1 MAQRLKD
8 NISSSYFD
16 AAHKLYPRKTRRKII
31 AYVESYEDVAF
42 WKELLAEFET
52 DERYFQVM
60 LPSATTLSKGKKM
73 VLMNTLNT
81 TELGKSL
88 IACVDSDYDF
98 LMQNKTASSRK
109 INGSKYIFQTYAY
122 AIENYRCY
130 AEGLHNVVVQS
141 TLNDRHLVD
150 FSKYLNRYST
160 IAYPLFL
167 WSIWFYR
174 KHDTHT
180 FPMFDFNLIVR
191 LHHFNLK
198 NPYSCLDEMEK
209 RVRHKLAAF
218 EKTYS
223 ADIPRVKEL
232 GAELQKLGLTPD
244 TTYLYIQGHHI
255 MDNVVMKML
264 HPICTVLRRQ
274 REDEIKRLAGHNE
287 QYRNELTSYQ
297 NSQMSV
303 NAVLKKSTSY
313 KGLYLYQWLREDLK
327 KFVEEALAD
336 RAQT

>member
-1 MAQRLKD
+1 MARRLKD

-16 AAHKLYPRKTRRKII
+16 AAHKLYPRKTRRKVI
-31 AYVESYEDVAF
+31 AYVESYEDVGF

-81 TELGKSL
+81 AELGKSL

-98 LMQNKTASSRK
+98 LMQDKTASSRK
-109 INGSKYIFQTYAY
+109 INGNRYIFQTYAY

-130 AEGLHNVVVQS
+130 AESLHNVVVQA

-150 FSKYLNRYST
+150 FNRFFRRYSE

-167 WSIWFYR
+167 WTIWFYR
-174 KHDTHT
+174 NHDTHT

-191 LHHFNLK
+191 LHQVRLR
-198 NPYSCLDEMEK
+198 NPYLSLDEMEK
-209 RVRHKLAAF
+209 RVKAKLAELERKFAKAKPQV
-218 EKTYS
+218 E
-223 ADIPRVKEL
+223 ALGKEL
-232 GAELQKLGLTPD
+232 TQLGLHPE

-255 MDNVVMKML
+255 QDNVVMKL
-264 HPICTVLRRQ
+264 LIPICTVLRRQ
-274 REDEIKRLAGHNE
+274 REDEIRRLAGHNE
-287 QYRNELTSYQ
+287 QYRNELTSYK
-297 NSQMSV
+297 NSQSNV
-303 NAVLKKSTSY
+303 GAVLKKNTGY
-313 KGLYLYQWLREDLK
+313 KSLFLYQWLHDDLE
-327 KFVEEALAD
+327 KFVKEL
-336 RAQT
+336 

>member
-31 AYVESYEDVAF
+31 AYVESYEDVGF

-81 TELGKSL
+81 AELGKSL

-98 LMQNKTASSRK
+98 LMQDKTASSRK
-109 INGSKYIFQTYAY
+109 INGNQYIFQTYAY

-130 AEGLHNVVVQS
+130 AESLHNVVVQS

-150 FSKYLNRYST
+150 FNRFFQRYSE

-167 WSIWFYR
+167 WTIWFYR
-174 KHDTHT
+174 NHDTHT

-191 LHHFNLK
+191 LHQVRLR
-198 NPYSCLDEMEK
+198 NPYISLDEMEK
-209 RVRHKLAAF
+209 RVHTKLAEF
-218 EKTYS
+218 ERKYPDLKPKVT
-223 ADIPRVKEL
+223 ALGKEL
-232 GAELQKLGLTPD
+232 HELGLSPD
-244 TTYLYIQGHHI
+244 NTYLYIQGHHI
-255 MDNVVMKML
+255 MDNVVMKL
-264 HPICTVLRRQ
+264 LIPICTVLRRQ

-297 NSQMSV
+297 NSQLNIGVM
-303 NAVLKKSTSY
+303 LKRNTGYKS
-313 KGLYLYQWLREDLK
+313 LFLYQWLHNDLE
-327 KFVEEALAD
+327 KFIKGL
-336 RAQT
+336 

>member
-31 AYVESYEDVAF
+31 AYVESYEDIGF

-60 LPSATTLSKGKKM
+60 LPSATTLTKGKKM
-73 VLMNTLNT
+73 VLMNTLNPD
-81 TELGKSL
+81 ELGKSL

-109 INGSKYIFQTYAY
+109 INGNKYIFQTYAY

-130 AEGLHNVVVQS
+130 AESLHNVVVQA

-150 FSKYLNRYST
+150 FGRFFSRYSEV
-160 IAYPLFL
+160 AYPLFL
-167 WSIWFYR
+167 WTIWFYR
-174 KHDTHT
+174 NHDTHT
-180 FPMFDFNLIVR
+180 FPMFDFNRVVH
-191 LHHFNLK
+191 LHHVQLK
-198 NPYSCLDEMEK
+198 NPYFTIEEMEK
-209 RVRHKLAAF
+209 RVNNKLNEL
-218 EKTYS
+218 EKQFP
-223 ADIPRVKEL
+223 DLKPKVLELGKEL
-232 GAELQKLGLTPD
+232 QSLGLQPD

-255 MDNVVMKML
+255 MDNVVMKL
-264 HPICTVLRRQ
+264 LTPICSVLRRQ
-274 REDEIKRLAGHNE
+274 RENEIKRFAAHNE

-297 NSQMSV
+297 NSQLNIGVM
-303 NAVLKKSTSY
+303 LKRNTGY
-313 KGLYLYQWLREDLK
+313 KGLFLYQWLHEDLE
-327 KFVEEALAD
+327 KFIQEL
-336 RAQT
+336 

>member
-31 AYVESYEDVAF
+31 AYVESYEDVGF

-88 IACVDSDYDF
+88 VACVDSDYDF
-98 LMQNKTASSRK
+98 LMQDKTASSRK

-130 AEGLHNVVVQS
+130 AESLHNVVVQS
-141 TLNDRHLVD
+141 TLNDRHMVD
-150 FSKYLNRYST
+150 FSKFFRRYSE

-167 WSIWFYR
+167 WTIWFYR
-174 KHDTHT
+174 NHDTHT
-180 FPMFDFNLIVR
+180 FPMFDFNIIVR
-191 LHHFNLK
+191 LHQVRLK
-198 NPYSCLDEMEK
+198 NPYLSLDEMQK
-209 RVRHKLAAF
+209 RVETKLAELERKFPKNKPQVTALG
-218 EKTYS
+218 
-223 ADIPRVKEL
+223 KEL
-232 GAELQKLGLTPD
+232 AELGLNPE

-255 MDNVVMKML
+255 MDNVVMKL
-264 HPICTVLRRQ
+264 LIPICTVLRRQ

-297 NSQMSV
+297 NSQSNV
-303 NAVLKKSTSY
+303 LAVLKKNTGY
-313 KGLYLYQWLREDLK
+313 KSLFLYQWLHKDLE
-327 KFVEEALAD
+327 KFIKEL
-336 RAQT
+336 

>member
-31 AYVESYEDVAF
+31 AYVESYEDVGF

-52 DERYFQVM
+52 DEHYFQVM

-73 VLMNTLNT
+73 VLTNTLNT
-81 TELGKSL
+81 AELGRSL

-98 LMQNKTASSRK
+98 LMQDKTASSRK
-109 INGSKYIFQTYAY
+109 INGNPYIFQTYAY

-130 AEGLHNVVVQS
+130 ADSLHNVVVHS

-150 FSKYLNRYST
+150 FSRFFRRYSE

-167 WSIWFYR
+167 WTIWFYR
-174 KHDTHT
+174 HHDTRA
-180 FPMFDFNLIVR
+180 FPMFDFNYIVR
-191 LHHFNLK
+191 LHQVKLK
-198 NPYSCLDEMEK
+198 HLYLSLDEMEQ
-209 RVRHKLAAF
+209 RVNTKLVELEGKYPDLKPEIRAMG
-218 EKTYS
+218 
-223 ADIPRVKEL
+223 KEL
-232 GAELQKLGLTPD
+232 LALGLSPEN
-244 TTYLYIQGHHI
+244 TYLYIQGHHI
-255 MDNVVMKML
+255 MDNVVMKL
-264 HPICTVLRRQ
+264 LTPISTVLRRQ

-297 NSQMSV
+297 NSQLNVGVM
-303 NAVLKKSTSY
+303 LKKNTGY
-313 KGLYLYQWLREDLK
+313 KSLYLYQWLYNDLN
-327 KFVEEALAD
+327 KFIKEL
-336 RAQT
+336 

>member
-31 AYVESYEDVAF
+31 AYVESYEDVGF

-81 TELGKSL
+81 AELGKSL

-98 LMQNKTASSRK
+98 LMQDKTASSRK
-109 INGSKYIFQTYAY
+109 INGNQYIFQTYAY

-130 AEGLHNVVVQS
+130 AESLHNVVVQS

-150 FSKYLNRYST
+150 FNRFFQRYSV

-167 WSIWFYR
+167 WTIWFYR
-174 KHDTHT
+174 NHDTHT

-191 LHHFNLK
+191 LHQVRLK
-198 NPYSCLDEMEK
+198 NPYISLDEMEK
-209 RVRHKLAAF
+209 RVNTKLAEF
-218 EKTYS
+218 ERKFPDLKPKVT
-223 ADIPRVKEL
+223 ALGKEL
-232 GAELQKLGLTPD
+232 SELGLSPD
-244 TTYLYIQGHHI
+244 NTYLYIQGHHI
-255 MDNVVMKML
+255 MDNVVMKL
-264 HPICTVLRRQ
+264 LIPICTVLRRQ

-297 NSQMSV
+297 NSQLNIGVM
-303 NAVLKKSTSY
+303 LKRNTGYKS
-313 KGLYLYQWLREDLK
+313 LFLYQWLHNDLE
-327 KFVEEALAD
+327 KFIKEL
-336 RAQT
+336 

>member
-31 AYVESYEDVAF
+31 AYVESYEDVGF

-81 TELGKSL
+81 SELGKSL

-98 LMQNKTASSRK
+98 LMQDKTASSRK
-109 INGSKYIFQTYAY
+109 INGNKYIFQTYAY

-130 AEGLHNVVVQS
+130 AESLHNVVVQS

-150 FSKYLNRYST
+150 FNRFFQRYSE

-167 WSIWFYR
+167 WTIWFYR
-174 KHDTHT
+174 NHDTHT
-180 FPMFDFNLIVR
+180 FPMFDFNLVVR
-191 LHHFNLK
+191 LHQVRLR
-198 NPYSCLDEMEK
+198 NPYLSLDEMEK
-209 RVRHKLAAF
+209 RVHTKLAEF
-218 EKTYS
+218 ERKYPDLKPKVT
-223 ADIPRVKEL
+223 ALGRELQEL
-232 GAELQKLGLTPD
+232 GLHPD
-244 TTYLYIQGHHI
+244 NTYLYIQGHHI
-255 MDNVVMKML
+255 MDNVVMKL
-264 HPICTVLRRQ
+264 LIPICTVLRRQ

-297 NSQMSV
+297 NSQLNIGVM
-303 NAVLKKSTSY
+303 LKRNTGYKS
-313 KGLYLYQWLREDLK
+313 LFLYQWLHDDLERFIK
-327 KFVEEALAD
+327 EL
-336 RAQT
+336 

>member
-1 MAQRLKD
+1 MARRLKD

-16 AAHKLYPRKTRRKII
+16 AANKLYPKKTRRKIV

-60 LPSATTLSKGKKM
+60 LPSSTTLSKGKKM

-98 LMQNKTASSRK
+98 LMQDTTASSRK
-109 INGSKYIFQTYAY
+109 INGNDYIFQTYTY

-130 AEGLHNVVVQS
+130 AESLHNVVVQA

-150 FSKYLNRYST
+150 FSKYLRRYSEIT
-160 IAYPLFL
+160 YPLFL
-167 WSIWFYR
+167 WSVWFYR
-174 KHDTHT
+174 KHDTRT
-180 FPMFDFNLIVR
+180 FPMCDFNHVVR
-191 LHHFNLK
+191 LLQVSLR
-198 NPYSCLDEMEK
+198 NPYQSLDELAK
-209 RVRHKLAAF
+209 RVNAKLQELERDFPKQKPGVVAMG
-218 EKTYS
+218 EEL
-223 ADIPRVKEL
+223 REL
-232 GAELQKLGLTPD
+232 GLIPE

-255 MDNVVMKML
+255 QDNVVMKL
-264 HPICTVLRRQ
+264 LNPICTVLRRQ
-274 REDEIKRLAGHNE
+274 REEEIQRLAGHDE

-297 NSQMSV
+297 NSQSNV
-303 NAVLKKSTSY
+303 LNVLKKNTGY
-313 KGLYLYQWLREDLK
+313 KGLFLFQWLHDDLRR
-327 KFVEEALAD
+327 FVEEL
-336 RAQT
+336 